1 LNHVKRITR
10 ETSVELSLELAPG
23 DGVIE
28 TPCGFL
34 NHMITLLAHH
44 AGWQVRLAASGDLA
58 VDAHH
63 LTEDVGIALGQALLQ
78 ELQSG
83 PPRRRYGECMLPMD
97 GTLVLAAVDLSGRGF
112 LAWEGTFPSPR
123 CGDFDTELVPEFWRA
138 FARESR
144 STIHLRALAVDNSHH
159 LAEAAFKGAGRALR
173 GALCPGDTP
182 PSTKGVWL

>member
-1 LNHVKRITR
+1 MSHIQRTTR
-10 ETSVELSLELAPG
+10 ETAVELSLELTPG
-23 DGVIE
+23 ASTIE
-28 TPCGFL
+28 TPCGFI
-34 NHMITLLAHH
+34 NHMITLMAHH
-44 AGWQVRLAASGDLA
+44 AGWKLRLAASGDLV

-63 LTEDVGIALGQALLQ
+63 LTEDLGIALGQAILQ
-78 ELQSG
+78 ELRSG
-83 PPRRRYGECMLPMD
+83 PTRRRYGGCMLPMD

-159 LAEAAFKGAGRALR
+159 LAEAVFKGAGRALR
-173 GALCPGDTP
+173 EALCPGDTP

>member
-1 LNHVKRITR
+1 MNHVKRITR

-123 CGDFDTELVPEFWRA
+123 CGDFDT
-138 FARESR
+138 
-144 STIHLRALAVDNSHH
+144 
-159 LAEAAFKGAGRALR
+159 
-173 GALCPGDTP
+173 
-182 PSTKGVWL
+182 